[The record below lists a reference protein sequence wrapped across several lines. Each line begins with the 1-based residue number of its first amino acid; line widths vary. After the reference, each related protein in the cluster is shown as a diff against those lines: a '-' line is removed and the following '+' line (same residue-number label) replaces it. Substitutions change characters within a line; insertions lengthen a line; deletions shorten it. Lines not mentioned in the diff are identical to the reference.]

1 MAPSVDPIEMADQV
15 QTALRERLGQCWVP
29 EAPVGFKEEEQQIAD
44 LVKRTINF
52 GESNSVLLIGTR
64 GIGKT
69 MLLKNALKEVKKDKN
84 VHQNLLEV
92 YLSGLLQTNDKI
104 ALKEI
109 ARQLHLDNTVGDKVF
124 GSFAENLQFLLE
136 SLKSGGQHSKPIL
149 FILDEFD
156 LFAQHRNQTL
166 LYNLFDIAQSAQAP
180 ITIIGVTCR
189 FDVMELLEKRVKSRF
204 SHRQILLFNKLSFK
218 EYTEVFKNYLKL
230 PKTFP
235 DSKFVS
241 KWNDSIE
248 KLGQDGTIQDV
259 LKRQYSIDKDIR
271 RLQTFMMGPI
281 CNLSSTQPFL
291 QVSDF
296 IDSFKRMSTDSKS
309 VILHGLSILE
319 LSLVIAMKHLT
330 ELYDGEPFNFEIVY
344 NEYLRFSQQKSSLQI
359 FEKSVVLKAFE
370 HLQNVELI
378 KPLDGSCTRVQKEYR
393 PMTLLVHPMQLKEV
407 LQKFPSCPIE
417 VKHWATTSVI

>member
-359 FEKSVVLKAFE
+359 FEKSVVLK
-370 HLQNVELI
+370 VSI
-378 KPLDGSCTRVQKEYR
+378 
-393 PMTLLVHPMQLKEV
+393 
-407 LQKFPSCPIE
+407 
-417 VKHWATTSVI
+417 

>member
-1 MAPSVDPIEMADQV
+1 MAPFVDPIEMADQV

-29 EAPVGFKEEEQQIAD
+29 EAPIGFKEEKQQITD

-52 GESNSVLLIGTR
+52 GESNSVLLIGAR

-84 VHQNLLEV
+84 VHQNLMEV
-92 YLSGLLQTNDKI
+92 YL
-104 ALKEI
+104 
-109 ARQLHLDNTVGDKVF
+109 
-124 GSFAENLQFLLE
+124 
-136 SLKSGGQHSKPIL
+136 SGGQHSKPIL

-218 EYTEVFKNYLKL
+218 EYTEVFKKYLKL

-248 KLGQDGTIQDV
+248 KLCQDGTIQDV

-309 VILHGLSILE
+309 SILHGLSILE